1 MATFV
6 LVHGT
11 TAGGWVWKRIAQMLE
26 DAGHTVYRPTLT
38 GLGERVHLL
47 TREVGALTHITDI
60 VNVLEYEELTDVVLV
75 GHSYGG
81 LVITGVADQVP
92 QRIREL
98 IYFDAV
104 VPEDGESAM
113 SGRDPAMFAADMERI
128 NTQGDGWLV
137 PVDVGPIEQRTRN
150 TPHPLKSWLE
160 PIRLTNP
167 ARAAIPATYVRF
179 TADKQPGSRWEKAMA
194 RNWARAQ
201 AYGWRLREIDTVHQ
215 ISPDPLPK
223 AHILLE
229 LYPAGT

>member
-11 TAGGWVWKRIAQMLE
+11 TAGGWVWKTIATELE
-26 DAGHTVYRPTLT
+26 AAGHTVYRPSLT
-38 GLGERVHLL
+38 GLGERTHLL
-47 TREVGALTHITDI
+47 TRDVGALTHITDI
-60 VNVLEYEELTDVVLV
+60 VNLFEFEDLDEVVLV

-81 LVITGVADQVP
+81 LVITGVADQLP
-92 QRIREL
+92 DRIREL

-113 SGRDPAMFAADMERI
+113 SGTDPETLAADKKRVDAE
-128 NTQGDGWLV
+128 GDGWLV
-137 PVDVGPIEQRTRN
+137 PVDAGPIEQRSKNR
-150 TPHPLKSWLE
+150 PHPYKSWIE

-167 ARAAIPATYVRF
+167 AREAVPATYVRF
-179 TADKQPGSRWEKAMA
+179 TRDKEPGSLWWKRME

-201 AYGWRLREIDTVHQ
+201 AKGWRLREVDTVHQ
-215 ISPDPLPK
+215 IMPDPMPK
-223 AHILLE
+223 AQVLLE